1 MHICMLKV
9 LTISLVYI
17 AVARGRLGSI
27 REDPVNANSS
37 ILSTDLIEHRIQ
49 GLEPN
54 TQYRVVVYATTRI
67 GAGSA
72 AFLDMMTADRARKC
86 PCGQI
91 TSFLL
96 TKIYDKLMHFIMI
109 VIYIVVL

>member
-1 MHICMLKV
+1 M
-9 LTISLVYI
+9 
-17 AVARGRLGSI
+17 ARGRLGSI
-27 REDPVNANSS
+27 REDPVDANSS
-37 ILSTDLIEHRIQ
+37 ILSTNLIEHRIQ

-72 AFLDMMTADRARKC
+72 AFLDVMTADRARKC

-91 TSFLL
+91 KSFYNPV
-96 TKIYDKLMHFIMI
+96 TKIPDDAFYYDFKKKILYCQRGILQ
-109 VIYIVVL
+109 YLK